1 MPSLDVVSEIDMHE
15 LTNAVDQTNREISN
29 RFDFKGTDSRVERN
43 DNEMTIITPS
53 EFQVKQVLDIL
64 QTKMAKRGIDI
75 DCLDIGEID
84 VAIHES
90 RLLATAKNGIDKDTA
105 RKIVKSIKDSK
116 IKVQAQIQ
124 QEQVRISGKKRDDL
138 QAIMAQLKEAS
149 FGLPLQFQNFR
160 D

>member
-1 MPSLDVVSEIDMHE
+1 MPSFDVVSEIEMHE
-15 LTNAVDQTNREISN
+15 LSNAVDQTNREIAN
-29 RFDFKGTDSRVERN
+29 RFDFKGTDARVERN
-43 DNEMTIITPS
+43 GNEMTIISPS

-75 DCLDIGEID
+75 DCLEIGEID

-90 RLLATAKNGIDKDTA
+90 KLLATARNGIDKDTA
-105 RKIVKSIKDSK
+105 RKIVKAVKESK

-124 QEQVRISGKKRDDL
+124 QEQVRITGKKRDEL
-138 QAIMAQLKEAS
+138 QSVIAELKGSS
-149 FGLPLQFQNFR
+149 FGIPLQFQNFR